1 MVRLKNR
8 YLLVDILY
16 PDPKTWPTTPTTK
29 PRNPQLA
36 IHSPTSD
43 TLTQGFLAKMIR
55 DSVAELY
62 GDYGIGKLG
71 GVTAGGI
78 TSNFPFPTCNP
89 FHPSIH
95 PSMSTEPPTNHTT
108 LVKYLSPATST
119 AIVRCPRAAFRLVWS
134 ALTYMS
140 GVPEPASGQKRA
152 GTGRERG
159 CVFRVLRVSGTMRK
173 AEEEAI
179 RRARRE
185 IVRVKDA
192 EEKGVLGGLV
202 GGGSPIVDCVMDES
216 EDEGMDG

>member
-71 GVTAGGI
+71 GATAGGI
-78 TSNFPFPTCNP
+78 T
-89 FHPSIH
+89 I
-95 PSMSTEPPTNHTT
+95 
-108 LVKYLSPATST
+108 KYLSPATST

-192 EEKGVLGGLV
+192 EEKGVLGELV